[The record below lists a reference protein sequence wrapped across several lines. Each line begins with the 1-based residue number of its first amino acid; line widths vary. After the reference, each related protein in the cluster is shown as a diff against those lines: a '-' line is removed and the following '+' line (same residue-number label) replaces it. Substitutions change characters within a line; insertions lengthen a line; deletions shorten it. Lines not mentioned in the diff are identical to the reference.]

1 MHELSIALSVLEIM
15 EEEAARQNGRVT
27 AVYIKLGP
35 LSGVVKEALIS
46 AFDLAKEQS
55 PFPDCTMTIRD
66 VPLVAFCPNCQANR
80 EVESIQKLAC
90 PICGTVTPE
99 IVSGR
104 EMEIV
109 AMEIADE
116 QANPVG

>member
-15 EEEAARQNGRVT
+15 EEEATRQSGRIT
-27 AVYIKLGP
+27 AVHIKLGP

-55 PFPDCTMTIRD
+55 PFPDCMMQIRD
-66 VPLVAFCPNCQANR
+66 VPVVAFCPNCQAER
-80 EVESIQKLAC
+80 EVKSIQKMC
-90 PICGTVTPE
+90 CSVCGTVTPE
-99 IVSGR
+99 IISGR